1 MPSNREK
8 LNPNAD
14 ISDILFMVM

>member
-1 MPSNREK
+1 MPSNRKK

-14 ISDILFMVM
+14 IYDILFMVV